1 MCEFTKHSC
10 LIVEIIHCR
19 LLEIVGDNGDVNPL
33 NPGTTC
39 TICHGR
45 KVTSQRAFGP
55 LFFYIPLHIE
65 ANQNISEGVNVK
77 TLVGGIQKFSTEDG
91 PGIRTT
97 IFLKGCPLNCRWC
110 HNPELISP
118 EQELIRM
125 PNSCIHCGYCMEIC
139 PRKALL
145 VDNEGRVDVD
155 RNLCDKCMKCVEG
168 CFAGALKPVAREM
181 TPEEA
186 FAEALQDKDFY
197 DNTGGGITLSG
208 GELLTH
214 PQFVREIADLA
225 EKEGIGLCLDTSGFG
240 DGDFLLELGLR
251 PVVTDILYD
260 IKAID
265 PEKHKELTGQS
276 NQLIMNNLRK
286 LAGHPSVR
294 AKIRIRMPLIAG
306 LNDSREEGEK
316 TAEFLSQLEI
326 KKVTFLPYHDLGVA
340 KKRNIGGLQERFQPP
355 EDERLEYFKEVFEK
369 KGIATEILG
378 RL

>member
-1 MCEFTKHSC
+1 M
-10 LIVEIIHCR
+10 
-19 LLEIVGDNGDVNPL
+19 
-33 NPGTTC
+33 
-39 TICHGR
+39 
-45 KVTSQRAFGP
+45 
-55 LFFYIPLHIE
+55 
-65 ANQNISEGVNVK
+65 K

-145 VDNEGRVDVD
+145 VDHEGRIDVD

-240 DGDFLLELGLR
+240 DGDFLLEMGAR

-276 NQLIMNNLRK
+276 NQLITNNLRK
-286 LAGHPSVR
+286 LAGHPAVR

-340 KKRNIGGLQERFQPP
+340 KKRNIGGLQERFQSP
-355 EDERLEYFKEVFEK
+355 EDDRLEYFKEVFEK

>member
-1 MCEFTKHSC
+1 MCEFTKHSG

-19 LLEIVGDNGDVNPL
+19 LLEIVGDNGDVDPL
-33 NPGTTC
+33 APDTTC

-65 ANQNISEGVNVK
+65 AIQNISEGVNVK

-145 VDNEGRVDVD
+145 VDNEGRIDVD

-265 PEKHKELTGQS
+265 PEKHKDLTGQS

-340 KKRNIGGLQERFQPP
+340 KKRNIGGLQESFQTP

>member
-1 MCEFTKHSC
+1 M
-10 LIVEIIHCR
+10 
-19 LLEIVGDNGDVNPL
+19 LEIVGDNETVNPL
-33 NPGTTC
+33 TPDTTC

-55 LFFYIPLHIE
+55 LFFYILTYLIHIE
-65 ANQNISEGVNVK
+65 TNQNISEGVNVK

-145 VDNEGRVDVD
+145 VDNEGRIDVD

-240 DGDFLLELGLR
+240 DGDFLLEMGAR

-316 TAEFLSQLEI
+316 TAELLSQLEI

-369 KGIATEILG
+369 KEIATEILG

>member
-1 MCEFTKHSC
+1 M
-10 LIVEIIHCR
+10 
-19 LLEIVGDNGDVNPL
+19 
-33 NPGTTC
+33 
-39 TICHGR
+39 
-45 KVTSQRAFGP
+45 
-55 LFFYIPLHIE
+55 
-65 ANQNISEGVNVK
+65 K

-139 PRKALL
+139 PRKALF
-145 VDNEGRVDVD
+145 VDNEGRIDVD

-265 PEKHKELTGQS
+265 PEKHNTRQ
-276 NQLIMNNLRK
+276 
-286 LAGHPSVR
+286 
-294 AKIRIRMPLIAG
+294 
-306 LNDSREEGEK
+306 
-316 TAEFLSQLEI
+316 
-326 KKVTFLPYHDLGVA
+326 
-340 KKRNIGGLQERFQPP
+340 
-355 EDERLEYFKEVFEK
+355 
-369 KGIATEILG
+369 
-378 RL
+378 